1 MEAGWNGERCG
12 EDGASPQWISPPDS
26 FSSPVA
32 ELSCNLRKLHC
43 HDSATPR
50 RKLQLT
56 PELKTPSP
64 LSSRSVS
71 QEIKTPAVTKRKAE
85 RFKSSCTLS
94 KMRRLRV
101 KLSSRFVGKEP
112 ERELVHLE
120 EQQGETSQR
129 EDVGRLGD
137 EDTRDAVEPCHRL
150 RKTRCRLRRPLL
162 DIPLSVLEDRNLIG
176 DFSKPHLLV
185 AGGADHRDLRGISAQ
200 TMASLLLGQ
209 YSGVVESCLIID
221 CRYPYEYLG
230 GHIMGAVNLHSED
243 QLQEALFLNPAPFL
257 GRQDCCHTSCVVS
270 ATPPITWSPGTRE
283 GQSEKALQDLP
294 LDGAQSSD
302 ASSPRKLVVFHCEF
316 SSQRGP
322 RLCRYLRKLDRC
334 LNVYPELLY
343 PELYILEGGYKDF
356 HSHFPGLC
364 NPPGYVPM
372 RHRDFKD
379 QLRRFQKKRRTK
391 TVLGQEALMSVH
403 TR

>member
-1 MEAGWNGERCG
+1 MEADWKGARSG
-12 EDGASPQWISPPDS
+12 EDGVSPQWIPSPDCR
-26 FSSPVA
+26 SSPVA
-32 ELSCNLRKLHC
+32 ELSCNLKKLHC

-71 QEIKTPAVTKRKAE
+71 REIKTPAVTKRKAE
-85 RFKSSCTLS
+85 RFRSSCTLS

-101 KLSSRFVGKEP
+101 KLSSRFVGPEP
-112 ERELVHLE
+112 ERELAHLE
-120 EQQGETSQR
+120 EPQGGTSQR
-129 EDVGRLGD
+129 EGVGCLGD
-137 EDTRDAVEPCHRL
+137 EDIRDVVDHRRQL
-150 RKTRCRLRRPLL
+150 WETRCRLRRPLL

-176 DFSKPHLLV
+176 DFSKPHLFME
-185 AGGADHRDLRGISAQ
+185 GGADHQDLRGISAQ

-209 YSGVVESCLIID
+209 YSAVVGGYLIID

-230 GHIMGAVNLHSED
+230 GHVTGAVNLHSED

-257 GRQDCCHTSCVVS
+257 GRQDCCHTGCAVS
-270 ATPPITWSPGTRE
+270 AIPPITWSPGTRG
-283 GQSEKALQDLP
+283 GQSEKPLRDLP
-294 LDGAQSSD
+294 LDGAQPSD
-302 ASSPRKLVVFHCEF
+302 ASSPRKLVIFHCEF

-322 RLCRYLRKLDRC
+322 RLCRYLRELDRC
-334 LNVYPELLY
+334 INVYPELFY
-343 PELYILEGGYKDF
+343 PELYILEGGYKEF
-356 HSHFPGLC
+356 HSHFTGLC
-364 NPPGYVPM
+364 DPPGYVPM

-403 TR
+403 TH